1 MNTDTEGQSRY
12 RSLAPIHYRGAQAVI
27 VYLDVTSRG
36 TLDVCDSLIEEVRAN
51 NQDCVVVAVG
61 NKVDLTDSRFICTED
76 ARAHFETMNP
86 SVPYFETSAK
96 TGDGV
101 NELFESVTRMIIE
114 RNTMK
119 MGNNENETKEDAKE
133 VEKESEG
140 DTTKDGK
147 CIIC

>member
-1 MNTDTEGQSRY
+1 MNTDTAGQSRY
-12 RSLAPIHYRGAQAVI
+12 RSLAPMHYRGAQAVI

-61 NKVDLTDSRFICTED
+61 NKIDLTDWRFISTED

-86 SVPYFETSAK
+86 SVPYFEASAK

-101 NELFESVTRMIIE
+101 NELFDSVTRMIIK
-114 RNTMK
+114 RNGVLM
-119 MGNNENETKEDAKE
+119 MNNNDNEAK
-133 VEKESEG
+133 KDDEG
-140 DTTKDGK
+140 ETTRWEMHHLLN
-147 CIIC
+147 